1 MVGKPVGSVP
11 RSAECSSTVGEC
23 SATVGECILPRSG
36 RCFATVGE
44 CSATVGEMFCHGG
57 RMFCL
62 VTEMFCHGGR
72 MFCHGGGMVSPIQQ
86 RRPNIGTERGRSPPT
101 NYTSVL
107 NPAQEYEAPHMNP
120 RQNGGAGT
128 NSCPRAEVDFWDD
141 LARQECA
148 ISICTSG

>member
-1 MVGKPVGSVP
+1 MQILKRARTPSCSDYGGEARNVGSVP

-72 MFCHGGGMVSPIQQ
+72 MFCHGGGMFCHGGGMFCHGGGMLWKYMEPHVRCGGSRRYPPSPIP
-86 RRPNIGTERGRSPPT
+86 RTLRFRYASAPAGRGRSP
-101 NYTSVL
+101 Y
-107 NPAQEYEAPHMNP
+107 
-120 RQNGGAGT
+120 
-128 NSCPRAEVDFWDD
+128 
-141 LARQECA
+141 
-148 ISICTSG
+148 